1 LLSSTPQDESGT
13 FALAGIPA
21 HRPKPLRE
29 GAPPYPEGEVI
40 GMFLGGDS
48 GILVPL
54 VALILGILILV
65 VPKLLNIFVALY
77 LVFSGI
83 VGLLAQLK

>member
-1 LLSSTPQDESGT
+1 
-13 FALAGIPA
+13 
-21 HRPKPLRE
+21 
-29 GAPPYPEGEVI
+29 
-40 GMFLGGDS
+40 MFLGGDS

-65 VPKLLNIFVALY
+65 FPKLLNIFVALY